1 MFWGI
6 GIIELLVV
14 AIVGVGGTILWIW
27 TLIHVVTEE
36 RDSTARVL
44 WVIVIVFTHVVGALV
59 YWIVRALKR

>member
-1 MFWGI
+1 MFCSV

-27 TLIHVVTEE
+27 TLIHVVTKE

-44 WVIVIVFTHVVGALV
+44 WVIVIVFTHVVGAIV